1 MTTTTRIRI
10 FATTLLLVFVL
21 SCALA
26 VVGPS
31 GITVGLVTKY
41 VLTVEKKTVTEQ
53 WKQVGAGEPLVSGDQ
68 VKTGEKSL
76 AIIKFK
82 DNSFL
87 RVREKTTV
95 TVNGEITGKAFSKT
109 VQLDEGSFGFNVRKQ
124 QNEKFIFRSPTSV
137 ASIRGTKGKMSHGP
151 KGDTLHVYEGLV
163 NFLSTLTNEEVDV
176 AAGYVAILNPD
187 GSITLRKMTDAE
199 LAEATETTEESLK
212 QLENELKLELKDSQG
227 KSKDLKIKFKK

>member
-1 MTTTTRIRI
+1 MTTKTGTSI
-10 FATTLLLVFVL
+10 AAVTMLLLFVG
-21 SCALA
+21 SHAA
-26 VVGPS
+26 AGVGPA

-41 VLTVEKKTVTEQ
+41 VLTVEKRTVTEQ
-53 WKQVGAGEPLVSGDQ
+53 WKQVGTGEPLVSGDQ

-87 RVREKTTV
+87 RVREKTAL

-109 VQLDEGSFGFNVRKQ
+109 VVLEDGSFGFNVRKQ

-151 KGDTLHVYEGLV
+151 GGDTLWVYEGLI
-163 NFLSTLTNEEVDV
+163 NWLSTLTNENIDV
-176 AAGYVAILNPD
+176 GEGYVAITNPD
-187 GSITLRKMTDAE
+187 GSITIRKMTDEE
-199 LAEATETTEESLK
+199 LAEAAEATNEALK
-212 QLENELKLELKDSQG
+212 PSDNELNLELKDADG
-227 KSKDLKIKFKK
+227 TGKDLKIKFKK